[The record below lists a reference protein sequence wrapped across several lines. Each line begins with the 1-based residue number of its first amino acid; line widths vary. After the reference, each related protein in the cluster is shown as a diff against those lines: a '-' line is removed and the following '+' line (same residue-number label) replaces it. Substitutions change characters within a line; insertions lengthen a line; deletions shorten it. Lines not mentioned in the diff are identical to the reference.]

1 MSKETLQHLN
11 TNTLI
16 GNTDQRGHAWHYR
29 AELQDAEP
37 NHYPGPVPVF
47 DVSRRLFNWHAVSRP
62 LAVSLPARTAEEA
75 THVGPDGLPGRWHTV
90 AGKQAIVRSDT
101 QDVLGIFSTGYVMHP
116 YDEWLLTTVANI
128 LDADLGISSA
138 GLLRGGAIAWVEVSI
153 PESITS
159 RHGFTFRPNLLATTS
174 FDGSIATTYKRTVTA
189 VVCDN
194 TRAAAL
200 GEGGEAYK
208 VRHSRY
214 SQARLAQA
222 RQALSLVHQMSEE
235 YLRELE
241 QLTSTPVS
249 PQDWSSVLT
258 RMVPI
263 SASGSDMSKR
273 ARRSA
278 EDKRSMLDH
287 LYRCDDRAA
296 PWNGTALGVL
306 QAFNTYEHHHAV
318 VRGAPRSERNMLKAV
333 KGDFDLLD
341 RTVLAHLTAAAA

>member
-1 MSKETLQHLN
+1 MSKETLEHLN

-29 AELQDAEP
+29 ADRQADEP

-47 DVSRRLFNWHAVSRP
+47 DVSRRLFNWHAISRP
-62 LAVSLPARTAEEA
+62 LAVSLPARSPEEA
-75 THVGPDGLPGRWHTV
+75 THVGPDGVPGRWQTV

-101 QDVLGIFSTGYVMHP
+101 DDVLGIFSNGYVMHP

-138 GLLRGGAIAWVEVSI
+138 GLLKGGAIAWVEVSI

-159 RHGFTFRPNLLATTS
+159 PEGFTFRPNLLATTS
-174 FDGSIATTYKRTVTA
+174 FDGSIATTYKRTITA

-200 GEGGEAYK
+200 GEKGEAYK
-208 VRHSRY
+208 VRHSRH
-214 SQARLAQA
+214 SQARLAEA
-222 RQALSLVHQMSEE
+222 RQALSLVHQMTEE
-235 YLRELE
+235 YLHELTE
-241 QLTSTPVS
+241 LSSTPVT
-249 PQDWSSVLT
+249 PQDWSRLLT
-258 RMVPI
+258 QMVPI
-263 SASGSDMSKR
+263 IQTGKGTSKR
-273 ARRSA
+273 ARRAA
-278 EDKRSMLDH
+278 EQKRSMLDH
-287 LYRCDDRAA
+287 LYRSDHRAA

-306 QAFNTYEHHHAV
+306 QAFNTYEHHHAI

-333 KGDFDLLD
+333 KGDFDTLD
-341 RTVLAHLTAAAA
+341 LTVLGHLKAAA